1 MLPQAVTVMT
11 RVPAITKGALVLD
24 VLKNLKEH
32 GVAVLVDAER
42 RPIDILTS
50 CDVEA
55 VKQKIGERKLAG
67 NSPGSALFTEQGRE
81 VYTVRED
88 DSLEVVAQKLA
99 RFGLGTGIAV
109 VDASGRYSGYV
120 YNREMRRR
128 ASEYS
133 QEVEADVRRVEAEF
147 PEAWSS
153 LQRRLSSS

>member
-11 RVPAITKGALVLD
+11 RVPPITRSALVLD
-24 VLKNLKEH
+24 VLKSLKEH
-32 GVAVLVDAER
+32 AVAVLVDEDR

-55 VKQKIGERKLAG
+55 VKQKVSARKLAG
-67 NSPGSALFTEQGRE
+67 NSPAHELFTEQGRE
-81 VYTVRED
+81 VYTVREG
-88 DSLEVVAQKLA
+88 DSLDVVAQKLA

-133 QEVEADVRRVEAEF
+133 QQVEADVRRVEAEF

-153 LQRRLSSS
+153 LQRRPPSS